1 MKTIIA
7 GGRDYILTD
16 ADRAWLDGLKDS
28 LPITE
33 VVNGGAKGADMG
45 GDQWARIRGLPLKR
59 FPADWRRYKVS
70 AGPRRN
76 QQMADY
82 AEACILF
89 PGGKGTADMKA
100 KAVAKGLRVIERVPP
115 PTGGSHV

>member
-16 ADRAWLDGLKDS
+16 
-28 LPITE
+28 
-33 VVNGGAKGADMG
+33 
-45 GDQWARIRGLPLKR
+45 
-59 FPADWRRYKVS
+59 
-70 AGPRRN
+70 GPRRN
-76 QQMADY
+76 SAMAAY
-82 AEACILF
+82 AEACVLF

-100 KAVAKGLRVIERVPP
+100 KALAKGLRVIERVPP